1 MDLAL
6 YAKRRRALEFARAA
20 AELNLP
26 YVLDVSDEAFD
37 KSPYIHA
44 VELEQDLP
52 FPPAALVFPKAPPEG
67 LYKYIYIAD
76 LLGVEA
82 IVLPPPNGLE
92 ELAKL
97 YDEARQYDIYI
108 QWAYGEPPLA
118 KPSDVEAIAE
128 KIRPR
133 AAKIAYDVVKAKS
146 MHEILHDI
154 VRMQGYI
161 ATIYLSNKRGSR
173 SPRLP
178 PFDPSGAINYVDVVQ
193 AVLLLRWDGRYV
205 FRVSPQYLGG
215 LKAQISIFN
224 EVVETFRNTGKAS
237 KKVQRMLARVFD
249 EIFAESGITEDKS
262 NP

>member
-6 YAKRRRALEFARAA
+6 YTKRRRASEFARAA
-20 AELNLP
+20 AELNIS

-52 FPPAALVFPKAPPEG
+52 SPPVALVFPKAPPEG

-82 IVLPPPNGLE
+82 VVLPPPNSLE

-97 YDEARQYDIYI
+97 YDEARQYNIGV
-108 QWAYGEPPLA
+108 QWIYGEPPLA

-128 KIRPR
+128 GIHPR
-133 AAKIAYDVVKAKS
+133 AAKIAYDVVRARS
-146 MHEILHDI
+146 MREILYDI
-154 VRMQGYI
+154 AKMQGYI

-178 PFDPSGAINYVDVVQ
+178 PFDPSGVINYVDVVQ
-193 AVLLLRWDGRYV
+193 ATLLLRWDGRYV
-205 FRVSPQYLGG
+205 FRISPQYLGG

-224 EVVETFRNTGKAS
+224 EAVETFRNTGKPS
-237 KKVQRMLARVFD
+237 KKVQKMLARIFD
-249 EIFAESGITEDKS
+249 EIFAESGITEDKPS
-262 NP
+262 P

>member
-1 MDLAL
+1 VDLAI
-6 YAKRRRALEFARAA
+6 YAKRRKAPEFARAA
-20 AELNLP
+20 AELNIL
-26 YVLDVSDEAFD
+26 YVLDVSGKAFD

-44 VELEQDLP
+44 MELEQDLP
-52 FPPAALVFPKAPPEG
+52 SPPAALVFPKAPPEG

-76 LLGVEA
+76 LLGVGTM
-82 IVLPPPNGLE
+82 VLPPPNGLE

-97 YDEARQYDIYI
+97 YDEARQYNIFI

-128 KIRPR
+128 GIHPR

-146 MHEILHDI
+146 MREILYNI
-154 VRMQGYI
+154 VRMEGYI
-161 ATIYLSNKRGSR
+161 ATIYLSNKKGSR

-178 PFDPSGAINYVDVVQ
+178 PFDPSGAINYVDVIQ
-193 AVLLLRWDGRYV
+193 AVLLLHWDGLYV
-205 FRVSPQYLGG
+205 FRMSPQYLGG

-237 KKVQRMLARVFD
+237 KKVQKMLARIFD
-249 EIFAESGITEDKS
+249 DIFAGSGITE
-262 NP
+262 N